1 MMDEKTGPRETANT
15 GRTVRSGIR
24 MLRRCGH
31 ICPELG
37 SVSGKESF

>member
-24 MLRRCGH
+24 MLRKCGH
-31 ICPELG
+31 IYPEPG